1 MQSAHVL
8 THPALARQRFRE
20 IAGRPDPEIDLV
32 EASLVIA
39 LEDHPGLDIERYL
52 EQVNGWSGALRG
64 RLEGSRAPERIVESI
79 NRLLFEEEGFHGED
93 EDYYDP
99 RSALLNE
106 TLDKHAGLPITL
118 SILYIE
124 ISRRV
129 AMTGTVDVSGVS
141 LPGRFLVKFSG
152 AFGQIVIDPF
162 DGGRVLSA
170 AELQELLDEV
180 YGGGVRLREHHL
192 RSFSPKEILARELA
206 HLKAAYLT
214 RHDLPRAAAS
224 IDRLL
229 ILDANDSYEIRDRA
243 HVAMQ
248 LHAYS
253 EAIACFERYL
263 ALTPHADDCA
273 RIREQIGYLRAWLP
287 QN

>member
-1 MQSAHVL
+1 MQEARVL
-8 THPALARQRFRE
+8 THPAFARRRFRE
-20 IAGRPDPEIDLV
+20 IAGLPEPALDLV

-39 LEDHPGLDIERYL
+39 LEDEPRLDIARYL
-52 EQVNGWSGALRG
+52 QQVSEWSDAVRE
-64 RLEGSRAPERIVESI
+64 RLEGSRDVERIVESI

-106 TLDKHAGLPITL
+106 TLDKHAGLPIAL

-124 ISRRV
+124 LSRRV
-129 AMTGTVDVSGVS
+129 GAEAAGIS

-152 AFGQIVIDPF
+152 AFGQVVVDPF
-162 DGGRVLSA
+162 DGGRVLTTI
-170 AELQELLDEV
+170 ELQKLLDAV

-192 RSFSPKEILARELA
+192 RSFTCKEILARELA
-206 HLKAAYLT
+206 QLKAAYLV
-214 RHDLPRAAAS
+214 RHDLARAAAS

-229 ILDANDSYEIRDRA
+229 ILDQNDPYELHDRA
-243 HVAMQ
+243 SVAVQM
-248 LHAYS
+248 HEYR
-253 EAIACFERYL
+253 EAIECFQRYL
-263 ALTPHADDCA
+263 TLMPHAEDVA
-273 RIREQIGYLRAWLP
+273 RVREQITWLRAWLE

>member
-1 MQSAHVL
+1 MQEARVL
-8 THPALARQRFRE
+8 THPAFARQRFRE
-20 IAGRPDPEIDLV
+20 IAGLPDGALDLV

-39 LEDHPGLDIERYL
+39 LEDEPRLDIGRYL
-52 EQVNGWSGALRG
+52 QQVGEWSSAVRE
-64 RLEGSRAPERIVESI
+64 RLEGSRDIVRMIESI
-79 NRLLFEEEGFHGED
+79 NGLLFDEEGFHGED

-99 RSALLNE
+99 RSALLNA
-106 TLDKHAGLPITL
+106 TLDKHSGLPIAL

-129 AMTGTVDVSGVS
+129 GIEATGVS

-162 DGGRVLSA
+162 DGGRILSTI
-170 AELQELLDEV
+170 EIQKLLDTV

-192 RSFSPKEILARELA
+192 RSFTAKEILARELA
-206 HLKAAYLT
+206 HLKSAYLAQ
-214 RHDLPRAAAS
+214 HDLARAAAS

-229 ILDANDSYEIRDRA
+229 ILDENDSFEVRDRA
-243 HVAMQ
+243 AVAVQM
-248 LHAYS
+248 HAYG
-253 EAIACFERYL
+253 EAIACLERYL
-263 ALTPHADDCA
+263 ALTPHADDNA
-273 RIREQIGYLRAWLP
+273 RVREQIAWLQAWFQ

>member
-1 MQSAHVL
+1 MQEARVL
-8 THPALARQRFRE
+8 THPAFARRRFRE
-20 IAGRPDPEIDLV
+20 IARLPEPALDLV

-39 LEDHPGLDIERYL
+39 LEDEPRLDIDRYL
-52 EQVNGWSGALRG
+52 HQVSEWSDAVRG
-64 RLEGSRAPERIVESI
+64 RLEGSRDVERVVESI

-106 TLDKHAGLPITL
+106 TLDKHAGLPIAL

-124 ISRRV
+124 ISRRIG
-129 AMTGTVDVSGVS
+129 AEAAGIS

-152 AFGQIVIDPF
+152 AFGQVVVDPF
-162 DGGRVLSA
+162 DGGRVLSTI
-170 AELQELLDEV
+170 ELQKLLDAV

-192 RSFSPKEILARELA
+192 RSFTCKEILARELA
-206 HLKAAYLT
+206 QLKAAYLV
-214 RHDLPRAAAS
+214 RHDLTRAAAS

-229 ILDANDSYEIRDRA
+229 ILDQNDPYELHDRA
-243 HVAMQ
+243 SVAVQ
-248 LHAYS
+248 LHEYRD
-253 EAIACFERYL
+253 AIECFQRYL
-263 ALTPHADDCA
+263 ALMPHAEDVV
-273 RIREQIGYLRAWLP
+273 RVREQITWLRAWLE

>member
-1 MQSAHVL
+1 MQPARVL
-8 THPALARQRFRE
+8 THPAFARRRFRE
-20 IAGRPDPEIDLV
+20 IASLPEPALDLV

-39 LEDHPGLDIERYL
+39 LEDDPGLEIERYL
-52 EQVNGWSGALRG
+52 QQVNEWSVAVRE
-64 RLEGSRAPERIVESI
+64 RLEGSRHVERIVESI

-106 TLDKHAGLPITL
+106 TLDKHAGLPTAL

-129 AMTGTVDVSGVS
+129 GIEAAGVS

-152 AFGQIVIDPF
+152 AFGQIVVDPF
-162 DGGRVLSA
+162 DGGRVLSTI
-170 AELQELLDEV
+170 ELQKLLDAV

-192 RSFSPKEILARELA
+192 RSFSSKEILARELA
-206 HLKAAYLT
+206 HLKSAYLA

-229 ILDANDSYEIRDRA
+229 ILDGNDPYELHDRA
-243 HVAMQ
+243 TIAVQM
-248 LHAYS
+248 HAYRQ
-253 EAIACFERYL
+253 AIECFERYL
-263 ALTPHADDCA
+263 ALTPHADDLA
-273 RIREQIGYLRAWLP
+273 RVREQIAYLRAWLE